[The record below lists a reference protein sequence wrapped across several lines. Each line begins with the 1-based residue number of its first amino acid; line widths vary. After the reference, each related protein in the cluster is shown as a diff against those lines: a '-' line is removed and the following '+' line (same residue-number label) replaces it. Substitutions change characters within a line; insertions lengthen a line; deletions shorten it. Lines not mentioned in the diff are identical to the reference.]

1 MKIKATF
8 LTIFIITA
16 FLSGCGNNN
25 KAGNT
30 PTPTNAATITPSL
43 APSVTPQD
51 QTGNV
56 SPTAAPGAVDVVTTA
71 SIVAEEAA
79 FLNAIGPNGTWIICL
94 LNDLTSEEELVL
106 EGEYKNGK
114 KDDAGQDVIQRKIA
128 LYSQDENRTIT
139 AKYVLT
145 APKLTIKSPNAS
157 IQHGAF
163 VGDLIVD
170 VDNFQLVDATIDG
183 NLYFT
188 KQEYQ
193 DSFTMDEDSSVTGTQ
208 GLQK

>member
-8 LTIFIITA
+8 LTICIITA
-16 FLSGCGNNN
+16 FLSGCGNNDD
-25 KAGNT
+25 AGNT
-30 PTPTNAATITPSL
+30 PSPTNAAIITPSL
-43 APSVTPQD
+43 APND
-51 QTGNV
+51 QTGEI
-56 SPTAAPGAVDVVTTA
+56 SPTATPDTVDVVTTA
-71 SIVAEEAA
+71 SIVAEEDA
-79 FLNAIGPNGTWIICL
+79 FLNAIGPNGTWIIAL

-106 EGEYKNGK
+106 EGEFKNGK
-114 KDDAGQDVIQRKIA
+114 KDDAGQEVIQRKLA
-128 LYSQDENRTIT
+128 LYSQDENRVIT

-145 APKLTIKSPNAS
+145 APKFTIKSPNAS

-163 VGDLIVD
+163 VGDVIVD

-193 DSFTMDEDSSVTGTQ
+193 DTFTMDEDSSVTGTQ
-208 GLQK
+208 GLQE

>member
-8 LTIFIITA
+8 LTICIITA

-25 KAGNT
+25 NKTGNT
-30 PTPTNAATITPSL
+30 LTPAPTAAATIAPTV
-43 APSVTPQD
+43 AAQTPSVT
-51 QTGNV
+51 V
-56 SPTAAPGAVDVVTTA
+56 SPSTAPNNVDAVTTA
-71 SIVAEEAA
+71 SIVSDENA
-79 FLNAIGPNGTWIICL
+79 FLNAIGLNGTWIICL
-94 LNDLTSEEELVL
+94 LNDLTSKEDLVL
-106 EGEYKNGK
+106 EGEFMNGK
-114 KDDAGQDVIQRKIA
+114 KDDAGKDIIQRKLA

-145 APKLTIKSPNAS
+145 APKFTIKSPNAS
-157 IQHGAF
+157 IQHGTF

-170 VDNFQLVDATIDG
+170 VNNFQLVDATIDG

-193 DSFTMDEDSSVTGTQ
+193 DSFKMDENSSVTGTK